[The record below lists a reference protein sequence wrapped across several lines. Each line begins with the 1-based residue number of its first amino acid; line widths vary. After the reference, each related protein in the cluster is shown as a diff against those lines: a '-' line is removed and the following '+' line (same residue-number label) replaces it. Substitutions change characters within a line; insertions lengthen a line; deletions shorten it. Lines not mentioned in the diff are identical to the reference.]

1 VVKVVQINI
10 NHPSKGESGI
20 NAILARNIETL
31 LEKRRREERRAS
43 TQQKVADAITRFA
56 GSIPFVFIHA
66 AVFGLWGIVN
76 LGWVGLRP
84 FDPFVVLAMLASVE
98 AIFLSTFIL
107 ISQNRMS
114 AIAETRADLDLHISL
129 LSEHEITRLL
139 QLVSRIAEN
148 LNIAEGSAP
157 DLVDLKQDV
166 APEKVL
172 DKIEEEAIAQAR
184 GDRNQEVG

>member
-1 VVKVVQINI
+1 MGLTQF
-10 NHPSKGESGI
+10 
-20 NAILARNIETL
+20 ARTIETL

-43 TQQKVADAITRFA
+43 TQHKVADAITRFA
-56 GSIPFVFIHA
+56 GSMPFVYIHA
-66 AVFGLWGIVN
+66 AFFGLWAIVN
-76 LGWVGLRP
+76 LGWVALRP
-84 FDPFVVLAMLASVE
+84 FDPSFVVLAMLASVE

-139 QLVSRIAEN
+139 QLVSRIAEH
-148 LNIAEGSAP
+148 LNMAEGSAP

-172 DKIEEEAIAQAR
+172 EKIEQEAGAYDWR
-184 GDRNQEVG
+184 DKNQK

>member
-1 VVKVVQINI
+1 MNI
-10 NHPSKGESGI
+10 NHPSKKESGI

-56 GSIPFVFIHA
+56 GSMPFVYMHA
-66 AVFGLWGIVN
+66 AFFGLWGIVN

-84 FDPFVVLAMLASVE
+84 FDPSFVVLAMVASVE

-148 LNIAEGSAP
+148 LNIAEGSAS